1 MAPDLHYSDP
11 ESRALLAER
20 KQLRDLEYLR
30 GQVGEAT
37 YLRSLMIMGYLPDE
51 ARTELWHRNSERKQ

>member
-1 MAPDLHYSDP
+1 MLHYSDP

-20 KQLRDLEYLR
+20 KRLRDLEYLR

-51 ARTELWHRNSERKQ
+51 ARTELWHLNSERKR